1 MQVDDVHMLQ
11 CVDCHGNVNLEKGT
25 VENDIII
32 NGILKCMSCS
42 RSYPVIDE
50 VGVFFRKGE
59 FKDYVTDWE
68 IDKINSLGFS
78 EVLGSIDG
86 ESDIAVKKQIAV
98 SENWEYQHEKVYR
111 WEQDIG
117 KDTFHGRRLF
127 WTFIPVDPESL
138 RNKVVFVACVGRGK
152 EAYHALQQ
160 DPKKVIAN
168 EIGAEI
174 HSITGILGKKR
185 KDLILLRH
193 DISYPPVKKGQADIS
208 ICDHALQHV
217 FDHKLAF
224 SRLVDVIKRDG
235 IMAICVYS
243 YENNFLMTHIVEP
256 SKKFLRYFPLWFIR
270 CLAFLPALIIYLS
283 IHLIYVPSSRI
294 STEMAKT
301 LPLQEHMMFWS
312 TSPFKFIWSACF
324 DLMHAPIS
332 YHFKKDY
339 LTQLAKKNGINIVK
353 LINTHG
359 TTWSLVGTK
368 SR

>member
-11 CVDCHGNVNLEKGT
+11 CVDCEGNVKLEKST
-25 VENDIII
+25 VENEIVI
-32 NGILKCMSCS
+32 NGILKCTSCS

-59 FKDYVTDWE
+59 FKDYVTNWE
-68 IDKINSLGFS
+68 IERINSLGFS
-78 EVLGSIDG
+78 EVLADIDVA
-86 ESDIAVKKQIAV
+86 SNIAEKEQIAV

-117 KDTFHGRRLF
+117 KDTFHGKRLF
-127 WTFIPVDPESL
+127 WTFIPVDPDSL
-138 RNKVVFVACVGRGK
+138 KNKVVFVACVGRGK
-152 EAYHALQQ
+152 EAYHALQEG
-160 DPKKVIAN
+160 PKKVIAN

-193 DISYPPVKKGQADIS
+193 DISYPPVKKGRADIT

-217 FDHKLAF
+217 YDHKLAF
-224 SRLVDVIKRDG
+224 SSLAAVLKKDG
-235 IMAICVYS
+235 IISICVYS

-256 SKKFLRYFPLWFIR
+256 SKSFLRYFPLWFIR
-270 CLAFLPALIIYLS
+270 CLAFLPAFIIYLA
-283 IHLIYVPSSRI
+283 IHLIYVPASKI
-294 STEMAKT
+294 SQKLTKL
-301 LPLQEHMMFWS
+301 LPLREHMIFWS
-312 TSPFKFIWSACF
+312 TSPLKFIWSACF

-332 YHFKKDY
+332 YHFKKEN
-339 LTQLAKKNGINIVK
+339 LTDLAQTNGIKILK

-359 TTWSLVGTK
+359 TTWSLVGMK
-368 SR
+368 